1 MNSGLMTAFL
11 IIGAGVGLA
20 LPEISKSITAFK
32 CKEKNTE
39 LIYDSRYT
47 SLLLKVGL
55 CIFNGV
61 AWGLAGLFSESI
73 LSAVLVSMLFTIA
86 VIIAIIDIRIRI
98 IPNELLLIM
107 LAMGIAYQAVSF
119 GLMAIL
125 TSLVCMVVMIIVFTA
140 VAGFVGMDKVGAGDV
155 KLAGA
160 MGLVLGYPNVIT
172 AVLIMSAVFLIFTL
186 IGMTL
191 RKLTLKSMLPFA
203 PFMMTGMIFTLAFM
217 MY

>member
-1 MNSGLMTAFL
+1 
-11 IIGAGVGLA
+11 
-20 LPEISKSITAFK
+20 
-32 CKEKNTE
+32 
-39 LIYDSRYT
+39 
-47 SLLLKVGL
+47 
-55 CIFNGV
+55 
-61 AWGLAGLFSESI
+61 
-73 LSAVLVSMLFTIA
+73 MLFTIA